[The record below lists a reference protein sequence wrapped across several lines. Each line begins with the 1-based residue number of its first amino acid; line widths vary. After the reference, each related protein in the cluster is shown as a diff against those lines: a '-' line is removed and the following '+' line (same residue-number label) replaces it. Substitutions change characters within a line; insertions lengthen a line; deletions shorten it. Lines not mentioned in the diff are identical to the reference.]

1 MEMLLSGHRP
11 RREFA
16 RRSRRSASALHP
28 VAAPSLGADVSFTM
42 KPGMLPAFDEETGQ
56 LNVIIETPKGS
67 RNKFAYDEKTGLFS
81 LSKLLPAGL
90 AFPYSFGFIPSTRA
104 GDGDPV
110 DVMMI
115 YDEPLFPGCLVP
127 SRLIGGLKAKQ
138 SENGKM
144 KQNDRLFTVPILPQE
159 YSPPRSLRDLNRH
172 LLSEIKEFF
181 ITYQR
186 LMGKKFEVL
195 AKLGPKD
202 AKALV
207 QKSIEK

>member
-1 MEMLLSGHRP
+1 
-11 RREFA
+11 
-16 RRSRRSASALHP
+16 
-28 VAAPSLGADVSFTM
+28 M
-42 KPGMLPAFDEETGQ
+42 KPGMLSAFDEKTGN

-67 RNKFAYDEKTGLFS
+67 RNKFAYDENTGLFW
-81 LSKLLPAGL
+81 LSKLLPAGM

-115 YDEPLFPGCLVP
+115 YDEPLFPGILVP

-144 KQNDRLFTVPILPQE
+144 KPNDRLFTVPILPQE
-159 YSPPRSLRDLNRH
+159 YSPPRHLRDLNKH
-172 LLSEIKEFF
+172 LLAEIKDFF

-186 LMGKKFEVL
+186 LMGKKFEIL
-195 AKLGPKD
+195 GELGPKE

-207 QKSIEK
+207 QKSIEKQNF

>member
-1 MEMLLSGHRP
+1 MNQPIS
-11 RREFA
+11 
-16 RRSRRSASALHP
+16 S
-28 VAAPSLGADVSFTM
+28 
-42 KPGMLPAFDEETGQ
+42 LPAFDEESGD

-67 RNKFAYDEKTGLFS
+67 RTKFVWDEETGLFEMH
-81 LSKLLPAGL
+81 KLLPAGM

-115 YDEPLFPGCLVP
+115 YDEPLFPGILVP

-138 SENGKM
+138 SEDGKM
-144 KQNDRLFTVPILPQE
+144 KQNDRLFTVPVLPQE
-159 YSPPRSLRDLNRH
+159 YSPPRHIRELDKH
-172 LLSEIKEFF
+172 LLHEIKDFF

-186 LMGKKFEVL
+186 LMGKKFEI
-195 AKLGPKD
+195 LGEFGPQE

-207 QKSIEK
+207 KKSLEN